1 MKKIIIAIDG
11 YSSCGKSTLAKQLA
25 RALNYIYIDTGAM
38 YRAVALYALR
48 KGYIGNDF
56 FHEEKLVNDLN
67 NINVSFTFN
76 SATNTSETCLNHEN
90 VEKEIRGIKVSN
102 LVSKIAKIKAVREKM
117 VELQRDMGKNK
128 GLVMDGR
135 DIGSVVFPNAE
146 LKIFM
151 TADFEVRAERRY
163 QELKAKGD
171 DISYEEVLKNIISR
185 DGDDTQRKENPLIQA
200 NDAVVLDN
208 THINQEQQFANAMEL
223 VKQKINE

>member
-56 FHEEKLVNDLN
+56 FHEEKLV
-67 NINVSFTFN
+67 
-76 SATNTSETCLNHEN
+76 
-90 VEKEIRGIKVSN
+90 
-102 LVSKIAKIKAVREKM
+102 KM

-151 TADFEVRAERRY
+151 TADFEVRAKRRY

>member
-25 RALNYIYIDTGAM
+25 RVLNYIYIDTGAM

-76 SATNTSETCLNHEN
+76 SATNTSETCLNQEN
-90 VEKEIRGIKVSN
+90 VEKEIRGIEVSN

-151 TADFEVRAERRY
+151 TADFEVRAKRRY